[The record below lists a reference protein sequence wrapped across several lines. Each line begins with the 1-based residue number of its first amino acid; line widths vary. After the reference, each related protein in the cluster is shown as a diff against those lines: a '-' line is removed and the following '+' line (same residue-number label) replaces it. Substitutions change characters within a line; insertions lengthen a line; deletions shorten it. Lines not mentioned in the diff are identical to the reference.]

1 MARRQREGGLR
12 MLKVNGAVISNKAFV
27 KKYGMVMGTYYGWAV
42 KFNRT
47 KSSEIRL
54 EKNGTIRLAG
64 IRDCDKERERDGDED
79 DEGLLVFYCIDSSL
93 VKILSE
99 MIASGDL
106 IYK

>member
-1 MARRQREGGLR
+1 

-27 KKYGMVMGTYYGWAV
+27 KKYGMVMGTDYGWAV

-106 IYK
+106 IDK

>member
-1 MARRQREGGLR
+1 MAGR
-12 MLKVNGAVISNKAFV
+12 S
-27 KKYGMVMGTYYGWAV
+27 

-64 IRDCDKERERDGDED
+64 IRDCDEERERTTDATSD
-79 DEGLLVFYCIDSSL
+79 DDGLLVFYCIDSSL